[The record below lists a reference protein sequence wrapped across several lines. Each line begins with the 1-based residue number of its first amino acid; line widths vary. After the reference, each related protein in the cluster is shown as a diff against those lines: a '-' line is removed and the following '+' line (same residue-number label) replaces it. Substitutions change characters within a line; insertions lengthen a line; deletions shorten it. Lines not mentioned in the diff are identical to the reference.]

1 MIRFNYCFFIN
12 QNLNVMKN
20 LFLMRHAKSRWDE
33 NVSDQFR
40 SISSIGE
47 TKTIKVATYLR
58 EKLSL
63 QFDKIFS
70 SNATRA
76 KETSVIV
83 NDILFPSQNV
93 ELIKE
98 LYTFSSFILDDWIRK
113 IDNEYENVLIFG
125 HNPAFTDLTNQLG
138 NEIIYNLPTSGFVWI
153 QFDNDNWK
161 SITKGKTIK
170 IILPKEI
177 K

>member
-1 MIRFNYCFFIN
+1 
-12 QNLNVMKN
+12 MKN

-40 SISSIGE
+40 SISSVGE
-47 TKTIKVATYLR
+47 AKTKKIAAFLK
-58 EKLSL
+58 ENLSL
-63 QFDKIFS
+63 EFDKVFS
-70 SNATRA
+70 SDATRA

-83 NDILFPSQNV
+83 NHILFPKQKV

-98 LYTFSSFILDDWIRK
+98 LYTFSSFVLDEWIRK
-113 IDNEYENVLIFG
+113 IDNQYKNVLIFG

-153 QFDNDNWK
+153 QFDHDNWK
-161 SITKGKTIK
+161 SITKGETIK

>member
-1 MIRFNYCFFIN
+1 MSRFNYCFFIN
-12 QNLNVMKN
+12 KNPNVMKN

-47 TKTIKVATYLR
+47 TKTRKIASYIK
-58 EKLSL
+58 ENFSL
-63 QFDKIFS
+63 QFDIVFS

-76 KETSVIV
+76 RETSSIV
-83 NDILFPSQNV
+83 NEILFPTQKV

-98 LYTFSSFILDDWIRK
+98 LYTFSSFILDDWIKK
-113 IDNEYENVLIFG
+113 IDNQYQNVLIFG
-125 HNPAFTDLTNQLG
+125 HNPAFTDLANQLG

-153 QFDNDNWK
+153 QFNHDNWK
-161 SITKGKTIK
+161 SITKGETKK